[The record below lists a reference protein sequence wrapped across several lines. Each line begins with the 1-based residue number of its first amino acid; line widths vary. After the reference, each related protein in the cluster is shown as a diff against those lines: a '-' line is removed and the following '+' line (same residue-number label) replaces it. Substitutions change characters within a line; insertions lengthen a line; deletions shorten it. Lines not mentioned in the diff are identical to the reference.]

1 MAHTLGEKPNIR
13 PYIMVFV
20 ALMALTLITVA
31 VSYLHLPTPQAIALA
46 LLIATVKAS
55 LVACYFMHLMTER
68 KLILWALLLSAL
80 LFAFVLV
87 IPTITAG
94 NPITL

>member
-1 MAHTLGEKPNIR
+1 
-13 PYIMVFV
+13 
-20 ALMALTLITVA
+20 
-31 VSYLHLPTPQAIALA
+31 
-46 LLIATVKAS
+46 
-55 LVACYFMHLMTER
+55 
-68 KLILWALLLSAL
+68 LILWTLLLSAL

>member
-20 ALMALTLITVA
+20 ALMTLTLITVA
-31 VSYLHLPTPQAIALA
+31 VSYLHLPTMEAIALA

-68 KLILWALLLSAL
+68 KLILWTLLLSAV
-80 LFAFVLV
+80 FFFFVLV
-87 IPTITAG
+87 IPTMTAG